1 MVLRREKRKRIK
13 RQSDKILGILFIA
26 CLFIIMILNLMTKD
40 KKISEEE
47 NRTLTEKPRCTWDS
61 VLGGTY
67 MQQYESYISDQ
78 FAGRNLW
85 RGFSAALERIG
96 GSREENGVFLGKKK
110 QLMEEIALPEEET
123 LKKNIDSIN
132 GFAKR
137 YEDMQ
142 ARLLLIPDS
151 AEILKS
157 SLPAFASTQEQ
168 SAMLD
173 DVRDRLSKTV
183 QWIDGRAVMSEHAD
197 EKIYYKTDHH
207 WTSLGAYYMYL
218 ASASEL
224 GIEEDRVNTSYH
236 RYPVT
241 AEFNGML
248 ASTSGFCLSEKEE
261 IEVYVPEEEV
271 AVLVNYVDEQ
281 KKRTSLYDVSKL
293 KTKDKYAVFLGGNS
307 SVIDIKTTSESGKTL
322 LLIKDSFANSFVPFL
337 IPHYKEIVLVDPRYY
352 AGTIDDIMSTYQ
364 ITDTLFLYSGNTFF
378 QDNNISGVLE

>member
-1 MVLRREKRKRIK
+1 MRREKRKRIK

-61 VLGGTY
+61 VLGGIY

-110 QLMEEIALPEEET
+110 QLMEKIALPEEET

-132 GFAKR
+132 GFVKR

-183 QWIDGRAVMSEHAD
+183 QWIDGSAVMSEHAD

-224 GIEEDRVNTSYH
+224 GIEKDRVNTSYH

>member
-1 MVLRREKRKRIK
+1 MRREKRKRIK

-61 VLGGTY
+61 VLGGIY

-110 QLMEEIALPEEET
+110 QLMEKIALPEEET

-132 GFAKR
+132 GFVKR

-168 SAMLD
+168 SDMLD

-183 QWIDGRAVMSEHAD
+183 QWIDGSAVMSEHAD

-224 GIEEDRVNTSYH
+224 GIEKDRVNTSYH

>member
-1 MVLRREKRKRIK
+1 MRREKRKRIK
-13 RQSDKILGILFIA
+13 RQSDKILGILFIS

-61 VLGGTY
+61 VLGGIY

-224 GIEEDRVNTSYH
+224 GIEDDCVNTSYH

>member
-1 MVLRREKRKRIK
+1 MRREKRKRIK
-13 RQSDKILGILFIA
+13 RQSDKILGILFIS

-61 VLGGTY
+61 VLGGIY

-224 GIEEDRVNTSYH
+224 GIEEDCVNTSYH

>member
-1 MVLRREKRKRIK
+1 
-13 RQSDKILGILFIA
+13 
-26 CLFIIMILNLMTKD
+26 MILNLMTKD

-61 VLGGTY
+61 VLGGIY

-168 SAMLD
+168 SVMLD

>member
-1 MVLRREKRKRIK
+1 MRREKRKRIK
-13 RQSDKILGILFIA
+13 RQSDKILGILFIS

-61 VLGGTY
+61 VLGGIY

-168 SAMLD
+168 SVMLD

-224 GIEEDRVNTSYH
+224 GIEEERVNTSYH

-241 AEFNGML
+241 AKFNGML

>member
-1 MVLRREKRKRIK
+1 LRREKRKRIK

>member
-1 MVLRREKRKRIK
+1 MRREKRKRIK